1 MALRGLCEKKLSL
14 WQEKLPLSRER
25 FGGSKVEFVP
35 VFRSFL
41 RLLETS
47 FQYIVLTFSIF
58 DDLYGLSAPK
68 IPVCVKC

>member
-1 MALRGLCEKKLSL
+1 MALRGLCKKKLSL
-14 WQEKLPLSRER
+14 WQEKLPLFRER

-47 FQYIVLTFSIF
+47 FQYIMLTFSIF
-58 DDLYGLSAPK
+58 DDFYGLSASK
-68 IPVCVKC
+68 NPVCMKC